1 MSTLEKERE
10 QARKLGRRINRD
22 ARSNP
27 NSPYAGK
34 VVGILRGE
42 VVIVAETVDEVA
54 EALERTLLADTGA
67 GSLDAPFELILSA
80 SDCQQYMGL
89 RGSDDVALGGAIVGT
104 YPIYTVQVEIP
115 ELTVARRVR
124 MVAVPDT
131 ACPAGLDGI
140 ACFRFLTSF
149 TYGNFGD
156 RHRFGLEAV

>member
-1 MSTLEKERE
+1 MSRVTWPLER
-10 QARKLGRRINRD
+10 NRPIVQVQLVD
-22 ARSNP
+22 TAS
-27 NSPYAGK
+27 GHK
-34 VVGILRGE
+34 VS
-42 VVIVAETVDEVA
+42 
-54 EALERTLLADTGA
+54 RTLLADSGA
-67 GSLDAPFELILSA
+67 GSLDALFELILSA
-80 SDCQQYMGL
+80 SNCQQYMGL

-124 MVAVPDT
+124 VVAVPDT